1 MKRAPL
7 LAVAML
13 VGIESHAERRLPRV
27 VVNVTID
34 GLQGDLLDAFVPLYG
49 EGGFRLLMSRGCVYS
64 NAEYPYS
71 EPNRAS
77 SVATL
82 ATGTVPY
89 DHGIIDMQ
97 WLNRSTLRTT
107 YCVEDAEQR
116 GLNTTVQISPKN
128 LCVSTLGDE
137 LKVATGGK
145 ALVYAFAPTG
155 DAAVLSAGHAADG
168 AFWLDGKSRQWAGT
182 SYYGQLLPAWVEA
195 VNGHL
200 RANAAAQADANRS
213 VSEMAA
219 SCFRYTT
226 IGNDEVPDYIALT
239 LTAMQPGKDAAD
251 IYSELDEV
259 IGGIVT
265 AAEASVGEG
274 NALFVVTSTGTTAP
288 ETADLEPYRIP
299 TGNFYIDRTAN
310 LLNMMLMAVNGQGNY
325 IEAIYDN
332 QIYLNHKIIEQKQ
345 LNMNEVLDRCQE
357 LLLQSEG
364 VKDAYSAQR
373 LQLGAWTPDI
383 SKMRNGYNTRL
394 SGDIVVQV
402 APGWHLVNETGNYQR
417 LVRES
422 CVSFP
427 IIIYGLDIEPR
438 VEETHV
444 STDRV
449 APTLARVMRIRPPNA
464 CRAAALPLTKNR

>member
-1 MKRAPL
+1 M
-7 LAVAML
+7 
-13 VGIESHAERRLPRV
+13 
-27 VVNVTID
+27 
-34 GLQGDLLDAFVPLYG
+34 
-49 EGGFRLLMSRGCVYS
+49 
-64 NAEYPYS
+64 
-71 EPNRAS
+71 
-77 SVATL
+77 
-82 ATGTVPY
+82 
-89 DHGIIDMQ
+89 
-97 WLNRSTLRTT
+97 
-107 YCVEDAEQR
+107 
-116 GLNTTVQISPKN
+116 
-128 LCVSTLGDE
+128 
-137 LKVATGGK
+137 
-145 ALVYAFAPTG
+145 
-155 DAAVLSAGHAADG
+155 
-168 AFWLDGKSRQWAGT
+168 
-182 SYYGQLLPAWVEA
+182 
-195 VNGHL
+195 
-200 RANAAAQADANRS
+200 
-213 VSEMAA
+213 
-219 SCFRYTT
+219 
-226 IGNDEVPDYIALT
+226 PDYIALT